1 MIRMPEQDDGE
12 IEHPSTPSHFVVAE
26 INGVR
31 ITTKPH
37 TFRPDAENDLMDIEE
52 FECVDKARV
61 VSYE

>member
-1 MIRMPEQDDGE
+1 MSEQSDGE
-12 IEHPSTPSHFVVAE
+12 IEHPETPSHFVVAE

-37 TFRPDAENDLMDIEE
+37 TFRPDAVNDLMDIEGYD
-52 FECVDKARV
+52 CVDKARV